1 MTAGRNTTGGG
12 DGKGLL
18 LALCGF
24 ASLSIGDTIIK
35 TIAGAWPGTAVALT
49 RYTAGAVM
57 LGLLLARSEGRRGF
71 VLPQRGWHLLRG
83 LAVGVATVTFFSAI
97 FLMPLAEATAITF
110 TSPMLTVL
118 LAVPLLGE
126 RLRAA
131 GLAALALA
139 FAGMIV
145 VLRPSF
151 AELGP
156 VALLPLAS
164 ALGMS
169 LLMIGNR
176 KVAGSASAL
185 AMQFAVAACA
195 LPVIA
200 LAALAGHL
208 SGDPALHIG
217 APDWSVIARCLMV
230 AVTAS
235 ASHWLVYLGVERAGA
250 ARVAPMTY
258 VQLPVAGVLGWAAFG
273 DRPDA
278 LALLGAGII
287 VAAGLM
293 LWRSGRVPESL
304 KQPAIGE

>member
-1 MTAGRNTTGGG
+1 MARSG

-24 ASLSIGDTIIK
+24 ALLS
-35 TIAGAWPGTAVALT
+35 
-49 RYTAGAVM
+49 
-57 LGLLLARSEGRRGF
+57 
-71 VLPQRGWHLLRG
+71 
-83 LAVGVATVTFFSAI
+83 VGGVVI
-97 FLMPLAEATAITF
+97 
-110 TSPMLTVL
+110 
-118 LAVPLLGE
+118 
-126 RLRAA
+126 
-131 GLAALALA
+131 
-139 FAGMIV
+139 

-151 AELGP
+151 AELGW

-200 LAALAGHL
+200 IAALAGHL
-208 SGDPALHIG
+208 SGIAALHITM
-217 APDWSVIARCLMV
+217 PDWTIVARCLVV

-235 ASHWLVYLGVERAGA
+235 VSHWLIYLGVERGGA

-258 VQLPVAGVLGWAAFG
+258 IQLLVAGALGWAVF
-273 DRPDA
+273 DERPDA

-287 VAAGLM
+287 IAAGLI
-293 LWRSGRVPESL
+293 LWRSGRIRD
-304 KQPAIGE
+304 PAVGE

>member
-1 MTAGRNTTGGG
+1 MTRSS

-24 ASLSIGDTIIK
+24 AFLSVGDVIIK

-49 RYTAGAVM
+49 RYAAGVIM
-57 LGLLLARSEGRRGF
+57 LGLLLARVEGRRGF
-71 VLPQRGWHLLRG
+71 ALPMPGWHLLRG
-83 LAVGVATVTFFSAI
+83 FGVAVATIGFFSAI

-110 TSPMLTVL
+110 TSPILTVL
-118 LAVPLLGE
+118 IAVPMLGE
-126 RLRAA
+126 RLRRI

-139 FAGMIV
+139 FAGVVI

-151 AELGP
+151 AELGW

-185 AMQFAVAACA
+185 AMQFAVATAA

-200 LAALAGHL
+200 IAALAGHV
-208 SGDPALHIG
+208 SGIAALHIG
-217 APDWSVIARCLMV
+217 VPDWTIVARCLVV

-235 ASHWLVYLGVERAGA
+235 ASHWLIYLGVERAGA

-258 VQLPVAGVLGWAAFG
+258 IQLLIAGALGWAVFG

-278 LALLGAGII
+278 LSLLGAGII
-287 VAAGLM
+287 IAAGLI

-304 KQPAIGE
+304 KQPAVGE